1 MRKAENASEERM
13 IIPNLSWKKAETK
26 RMPFSRKMIK
36 TDFKNIPT
44 MGYYTTIKKE
54 RISALPN
61 ELEQFKDKYH
71 VTETF
76 I

>member
-36 TDFKNIPT
+36 IDFKT
-44 MGYYTTIKKE
+44 F
-54 RISALPN
+54 LPWGIT
-61 ELEQFKDKYH
+61 QP
-71 VTETF
+71 
-76 I
+76 